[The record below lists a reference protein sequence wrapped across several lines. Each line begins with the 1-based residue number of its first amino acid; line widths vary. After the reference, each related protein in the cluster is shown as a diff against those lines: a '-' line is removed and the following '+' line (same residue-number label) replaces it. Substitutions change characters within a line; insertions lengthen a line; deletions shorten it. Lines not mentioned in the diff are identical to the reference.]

1 MVNKVSEDVK
11 DVLKKVK
18 ALAESKKAMKEE
30 LSRLQKDLEN
40 MTEEELQSLDSM
52 ELKKQIKFQE
62 STTVIARQ
70 DVDFCVKVDDDIPV
84 HTAIKIQSKEP
95 TKKVMMI
102 QESTM
107 HEAVAVGMDT
117 SDPMAFDY
125 GQTHASTNGA
135 AHVIKNEGLIL
146 TATHTSGNAIK
157 FELDDS
163 FLGGCVGINDGFHNR
178 ANHNF
183 YKDLGVS

>member
-70 DVDFCVKVDDDIPV
+70 DVDFCVKVDDDIHV
-84 HTAIKIQSKEP
+84 HASLKVRSKEL

-102 QESTM
+102 
-107 HEAVAVGMDT
+107 
-117 SDPMAFDY
+117 
-125 GQTHASTNGA
+125 
-135 AHVIKNEGLIL
+135 
-146 TATHTSGNAIK
+146 
-157 FELDDS
+157 
-163 FLGGCVGINDGFHNR
+163 
-178 ANHNF
+178 
-183 YKDLGVS
+183 